1 MSIFEH
7 TWLSLSIHV
16 FTWLYLILHNYI
28 MYWRDDHQCI
38 FHRGYM
44 FGFPSTDTMDDLGP
58 INPSCWANSLIKT
71 GMDSGT
77 IVENAKQTS
86 WECGGIYN
94 DIHIYIYIF
103 VHIYPNIMD
112 SSRYFTWYSTTVY
125 PTRGSVP
132 RFGITTR
139 DQARCIKLAT
149 FWVSIVMGVSQNVW
163 FIMENHGRSYDN
175 WGLFHGTFY

>member
-1 MSIFEH
+1 
-7 TWLSLSIHV
+7 
-16 FTWLYLILHNYI
+16 

-86 WECGGIYN
+86 WECSGIYN
-94 DIHIYIYIF
+94 DIHIYIYICPYLSKHHGLITVF
-103 VHIYPNIMD
+103 HVIFDNCLPN
-112 SSRYFTWYSTTVY
+112 SRECATLWNHNQGSGQMYQTSNILGFHSHGGIPNCVVY
-125 PTRGSVP
+125 
-132 RFGITTR
+132 
-139 DQARCIKLAT
+139 
-149 FWVSIVMGVSQNVW
+149 
-163 FIMENHGRSYDN
+163 HGKS
-175 WGLFHGTFY
+175 WKII

>member
-1 MSIFEH
+1 
-7 TWLSLSIHV
+7 
-16 FTWLYLILHNYI
+16 

-77 IVENAKQTS
+77 IVENAKQTVENAKQTS
-86 WECGGIYN
+86 WECSGIYN

-103 VHIYPNIMD
+103 FCPYLSKHHGLITVFHVIFDNCLPN
-112 SSRYFTWYSTTVY
+112 SRE
-125 PTRGSVP
+125 
-132 RFGITTR
+132 
-139 DQARCIKLAT
+139 CAT
-149 FWVSIVMGVSQNVW
+149 LW
-163 FIMENHGRSYDN
+163 NHN
-175 WGLFHGTFY
+175 